1 MTPNQTINK
10 TREELNAMADRC
22 RDMAQDL
29 EDLADGLPIVPV
41 NCETISSTPLPGFA
55 CISKML
61 RNGQRPEPGQMVHT
75 TLTDGTVA
83 KWRVI
88 DTTHMAQLPGTEL
101 EPVVAQLVEILHYR
115 PFSRPDK
122 QHPWGWNNYEAS
134 ELAAWMDK
142 EYLDRMNSMDKD
154 CIIPRHDLGGKE
166 GRMFWLLSTEEA
178 GFDDLDKA
186 FDWYACED
194 EDQRDERR
202 KLKDSDGDA
211 AIWWLRTPHSG
222 NATSVRVVY
231 TDGSLYDYHADYGGG
246 VAPACIIG

>member
-88 DTTHMAQLPGTEL
+88 DNSSMAQLLGTEL

-134 ELAAWMDK
+134 ELAAW
-142 EYLDRMNSMDKD
+142 LDDVFAKQLLTADDFGCLVGRT
-154 CIIPRHDLGGKE
+154 DLGSA
-166 GRMFWLLSTEEA
+166 RRYLWLLSAEEA
-178 GFDDLDKA
+178 GFEDLEKA
-186 FDWYACED
+186 FAWYACED
-194 EDQRDERR
+194 EEQRDERR
-202 KLKDSDGDA
+202 QLKDSDGDA
-211 AIWWLRTPHSG
+211 ANWWLRTPTSG
-222 NATSVRVVY
+222 TASTVRTVG
-231 TDGSLYDYHADYGGG
+231 TDGSLDSGHAYSAFG